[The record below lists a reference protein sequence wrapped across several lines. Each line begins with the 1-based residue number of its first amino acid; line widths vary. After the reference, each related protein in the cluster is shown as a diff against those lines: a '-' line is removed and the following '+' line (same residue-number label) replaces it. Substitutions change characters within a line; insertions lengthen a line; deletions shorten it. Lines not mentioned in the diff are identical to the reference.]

1 MTRQPGERLYA
12 PTRQYLAIHASAE
25 LITGCAR
32 TERVLG
38 WWSRV
43 AREDGTARCA
53 HGLRT
58 AAGAVPG
65 RLRAVAVPAA
75 GWLDHGG
82 GRRGTRARDCRPSAV
97 HPSPVI
103 SPVRIGTGPP
113 PGMPVSGRHRTVG
126 GTPAGPTAGPS
137 AAGYGDRT
145 GGDGKR
151 PSQGSWVGL

>member
-43 AREDGTARCA
+43 AREDGTARRA

-65 RLRAVAVPAA
+65 RLRAVAGPAA

-82 GRRGTRARDCRPSAV
+82 GRGGARGPETVAPQPSKPCHQPRQDRDRATTRHAGVGASPDRGRNPGRP
-97 HPSPVI
+97 
-103 SPVRIGTGPP
+103 
-113 PGMPVSGRHRTVG
+113 
-126 GTPAGPTAGPS
+126 
-137 AAGYGDRT
+137 DR
-145 GGDGKR
+145 
-151 PSQGSWVGL
+151 GSERRRLR